1 MKTIFLVDHIS
12 GGHHSTYIKLLAKS
26 FLQLDCQVVI
36 FFPDV
41 EEINTWIAK
50 NNWGQENIRCLKFT
64 LPESGSFPIA
74 KLRVMFDTIV
84 NWQTTKKNIETAIL
98 SLSIRPDLIF
108 FAWLDTYIRGNLVYP
123 IIDRIF
129 PYPWTGLY
137 FQPSHLRYPPNYPW
151 LRLGPLNPSHILKSA
166 NCKGVAILDEGI
178 IHLLQASIGDIPIL
192 TFPDFT
198 DTSAPDNKFEMID
211 EIKKKA
217 NTRCI
222 VASIGILQKRKGFL
236 TLVEIAKNNLSD
248 NCFFVFA
255 GELDK
260 NNLEQDERKN
270 FLDFVNTK
278 PENCFFHLER
288 IPEESQFNAII
299 SVADILYVV
308 YDYAYSS
315 NILTKAAFFNKYVV
329 SSNKF
334 CIGERVEKYS
344 LGLTASPN
352 STEESASAINKLSK
366 QIRNGLVN
374 FSPQFQQYQQVHSL
388 EHLYSQIQYLI
399 SHI

>member
-1 MKTIFLVDHIS
+1 MKKIFLLDHIS
-12 GGHHSTYIKLLAKS
+12 DGHHSTYIKFLAKS
-26 FLQLDCQVVI
+26 LIQLDCQVVI
-36 FFPDV
+36 FFPDT
-41 EEINTWIAK
+41 EEINAWISE
-50 NNWGQENIRCLKFT
+50 NNWRQENIQCLKFI
-64 LPESGSFPIA
+64 LPESGRFPVA
-74 KLRVMFDTIV
+74 KLRVMLDTIT
-84 NWQTTKKNIETAIL
+84 NWRTTRKHIEKAIL
-98 SLSIRPDLIF
+98 SLSIQPDLIF

-123 IIDRIF
+123 IIDKIF

-137 FQPSHLRYPPNYPW
+137 FQPSHLRYPPNHSW
-151 LRLGPLNPSHILKSA
+151 LRFGPLNPSHILKST

-178 IHLLQASIGDIPIL
+178 IHLLQASIGNVPIL

-198 DTSAPDNKFEMID
+198 DTSVPNNKFEVID
-211 EIKKKA
+211 EIKKRA
-217 NTRCI
+217 NNRCI

-260 NNLEQDERKN
+260 NNLGQEEMND

-278 PENCFFHLER
+278 PENCFFYLKR
-288 IPEESQFNAII
+288 IPDESHFNAII

-315 NILTKAAFFNKYVV
+315 NILTKAAFFKKHVV

-334 CIGERVEKYS
+334 CIGERVKQYS

-352 STEESASAINKLSK
+352 VTAESAFAINELSQ
-366 QIRNGLVN
+366 QIQNGLVN
-374 FSPQFQQYQQVHSL
+374 FSPKFQQYQQMHSVEKL
-388 EHLYSQIQYLI
+388 CSQMQRLI
-399 SHI
+399 FDI